1 MPLMPPK
8 RPPSPFRK
16 PEELDNSIAG
26 KKARGS
32 KAAVSLARQIR
43 RTKVPMT
50 HDEVVETFCV
60 PIDPAEAERRAAF
73 RDRLS
78 GEVESVSLYYAD
90 LSKVSELQRTFLIA
104 YAAEGTVK
112 AACLA
117 ARVGR
122 RVVNEWLDDPIFREE
137 FELAEEEATDD
148 LEQHAIW
155 RAKSLSDPL
164 MALMLKARRPQKYME
179 KLSLQTPPNAKKTVW
194 EIGDTRL
201 EF

>member
-1 MPLMPPK
+1 MPPK
-8 RPPSPFRK
+8 KRPSSPFRK

-32 KAAVSLARQIR
+32 KAATSLARQIR

-50 HDEVVETFCV
+50 HEEVVEAFCV

-90 LSKVSELQRTFLIA
+90 LSRISELQRTFLIA
-104 YAAEGTVK
+104 YAAEGTIK
-112 AACLA
+112 SACLA
-117 ARVGR
+117 ARIGR

-179 KLSLQTPPNAKKTVW
+179 KLSLQTPPDQKKTVW